1 MRGEGGGEGAEGQ
14 KRGIWIPEKDA
25 AVNGTGRAEE
35 SLGIRNPGP
44 WRGSGKSIKRAGFPE
59 AATPM
64 PGQASHTSCGKRHPR
79 VCSMLCF
86 SRADGLLRSIY
97 NFFRHDVCDPQ
108 KITFSEKREKQLSL
122 GPWSLRIRVWN

>member
-44 WRGSGKSIKRAGFPE
+44 WRGPGKALNVRVSQRRPRPCLDRPPTLPVGKDTRGFAQCFVSPE
-59 AATPM
+59 RT
-64 PGQASHTSCGKRHPR
+64 G
-79 VCSMLCF
+79 F
-86 SRADGLLRSIY
+86 SDLFTI
-97 NFFRHDVCDPQ
+97 F
-108 KITFSEKREKQLSL
+108 L
-122 GPWSLRIRVWN
+122 GTMYVTLKK